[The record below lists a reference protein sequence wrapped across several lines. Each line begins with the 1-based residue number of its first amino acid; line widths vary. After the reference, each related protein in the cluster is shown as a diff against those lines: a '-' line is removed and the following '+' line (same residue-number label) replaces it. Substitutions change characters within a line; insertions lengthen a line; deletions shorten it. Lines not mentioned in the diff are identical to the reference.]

1 MMEHL
6 DFMDAVWGGIVTTF
20 TFLGKKILKDYD
32 VKIIQMQEGDARI
45 MAMLMDLDRKVTRIE
60 TIIEHVRSKKNV

>member
-60 TIIEHVRSKKNV
+60 TIIEHLRSKKNV

>member
-1 MMEHL
+1 MEHL

-60 TIIEHVRSKKNV
+60 TIIEHLRSKKNV